1 MLNRIILVF
10 LALALTMDRINA
22 KLYKQTP
29 FPASNMSLN
38 IFQEMEGIENK
49 IQCASLCSL
58 QSELCQSYLFDSSA
72 KKCKLF
78 NLINNT
84 RGNFTSIG
92 EGLGF
97 VDLGIM
103 LNGIIITRL
112 IHDWQKKSFFILFRI
127 CCGSVQYKAFG
138 LWQSVKSNF
147 EEQNLQVE
155 ASPKRV

>member
-10 LALALTMDRINA
+10 LALALTMGRINA

-38 IFQEMEGIENK
+38 VFQEMEGIENK

-58 QSELCQSYLFDSSA
+58 QSELCQSYLFDTSA

-78 NLINNT
+78 NQINNS
-84 RGNFTSIG
+84 RGNFTAIG

-97 VDLGIM
+97 VDLGM
-103 LNGIIITRL
+103 MFNGIIITRL
-112 IHDWQKKSFFILFRI
+112 VHDWKKSFFIIFRI
-127 CCGSVQYKAFG
+127 CGESVQNKAFG
-138 LWQSVKSNF
+138 L
-147 EEQNLQVE
+147 
-155 ASPKRV
+155 